1 MKTKYIL
8 TAVLAVMLTACGGKT
23 SSENEQPGNA
33 ILEIPER
40 VDMGEFEG
48 PYYKK
53 FVNIE
58 FKNVGT
64 DTLYIF
70 SVLPECD
77 CTELEVVDSIVAPQK
92 SGIIKAYLDLSGY
105 SSLETEKSFIVSSN
119 NKKARRVYVTLV
131 GRIK

>member
-1 MKTKYIL
+1 MKAKYIL
-8 TAVLAVMLTACGGKT
+8 TIVLAALLTACGGKNAN
-23 SSENEQPGNA
+23 ENEQPGDA

-58 FKNVGT
+58 FKNAGT

-70 SVLPECD
+70 SALPECD
-77 CTELEVVDSIVAPQK
+77 CTELEVVNETVAPGNT
-92 SGIIKAYLDLSGY
+92 GIIKAYLDLSGY
-105 SSLETEKSFIVSSN
+105 SSLETEKPFIVSSN
-119 NKKARRVYVTLV
+119 SKKARRVYVTLV
-131 GRIK
+131 GRKK